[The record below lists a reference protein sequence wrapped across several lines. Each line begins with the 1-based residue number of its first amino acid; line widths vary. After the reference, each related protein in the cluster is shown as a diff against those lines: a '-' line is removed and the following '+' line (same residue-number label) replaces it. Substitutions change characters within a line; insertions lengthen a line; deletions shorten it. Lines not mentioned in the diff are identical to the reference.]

1 MRRRRVQQNGCGLL
15 PANEALLEAHGW
27 ELAFWA
33 VMDEG
38 EIEDCVTIIGHRAFS
53 VPRGARS
60 STS

>member
-33 VMDEG
+33 MMDEG
-38 EIEDCVTIIGHRAFS
+38 EIEDCVAIIGHRAFS